1 MLIPEAGLRSRASG
15 SLFGRIRTM
24 LKRIAFVIAL
34 ALAAATPLTAAAPI
48 SQSDRDALVRDLER
62 SRAAF
67 LAAIADVTTEAQWN
81 YKPAPDRWSVGECA
95 AHIIAAEEYFRQN
108 VATALKSPALP
119 AAQAQQS
126 SAGDER
132 MIKMI
137 RDRSQRFTAPA
148 GLEPTGKV
156 VPKAQAI
163 KDFEATRAK
172 TFEYVKTTQD
182 PLREHG
188 AGTAPNITTAYQLVL
203 MLSGHTE
210 RHTAQ
215 LLEVKATAGYP
226 KQ

>member
-1 MLIPEAGLRSRASG
+1 
-15 SLFGRIRTM
+15 M
-24 LKRIAFVIAL
+24 LKTILFAIVF
-34 ALAAATPLTAAAPI
+34 AAVVPLNAAAPI
-48 SQSDRDALVRDLER
+48 SRQDRETLIADLQR

-67 LAAIADVTTEAQWN
+67 LAAIADVTTAAQWN

-95 AHIIAAEEYFRQN
+95 AHIIAAEEYFRTN
-108 VATALKSPALP
+108 IATALKSPVLA
-119 AAQAQQS
+119 AAQQNP
-126 SAGDER
+126 AGDAAVVT
-132 MIKMI
+132 MI

-163 KDFEATRAK
+163 TDFDATRAQ
-172 TFEYVKTTQD
+172 TLDYVRTTKD
-182 PLREHG
+182 ALREHG
-188 AGTAPNITTAYQLVL
+188 TGTAPNITTAYQLVL

-226 KQ
+226 K

>member
-1 MLIPEAGLRSRASG
+1 MRRPFFLAVAFATVAS
-15 SLFGRIRTM
+15 
-24 LKRIAFVIAL
+24 L
-34 ALAAATPLTAAAPI
+34 ATAAPI
-48 SQSDRDALVRDLER
+48 SQQDRATLAQDLER
-62 SRAAF
+62 SRATF
-67 LAAIADVTTEAQWN
+67 LKAIEDVTTEAQWN

-108 VATALKSPALP
+108 VAGALKSPPLP
-119 AAQAQQS
+119 AAQQS
-126 SAGDER
+126 TAGDA
-132 MIKMI
+132 MIVKMI
-137 RDRSQRFTAPA
+137 RDRSQRFQAPA

-172 TFEYVKTTQD
+172 TLEYVKTTQD

-188 AGTAPNITTAYQLVL
+188 AGTPPNVTSAYQLVL

-215 LLEVKATAGYP
+215 LLEVKASAGYP
-226 KQ
+226 QK

>member
-1 MLIPEAGLRSRASG
+1 
-15 SLFGRIRTM
+15 M
-24 LKRIAFVIAL
+24 LKNLAFVIAL
-34 ALAAATPLTAAAPI
+34 FTTASLNAAAPI
-48 SQSDRDALVRDLER
+48 SQQDRDTLIADLQR

-67 LAAIADVTTEAQWN
+67 LASIADVTTEAQWN

-95 AHIIAAEEYFRQN
+95 AHIIAAEEYFRDN
-108 VATALKSPALP
+108 IATALKSPVLAP
-119 AAQAQQS
+119 AQQNT
-126 SAGDER
+126 AGDA
-132 MIKMI
+132 MIVKMI

-163 KDFEATRAK
+163 TDFEATRAK
-172 TFEYVKTTQD
+172 TLEYVRTTND
-182 PLREHG
+182 ALREHG
-188 AGTAPNITTAYQLVL
+188 SGTAPNVTTAYQLVL

-226 KQ
+226 KK

>member
-1 MLIPEAGLRSRASG
+1 
-15 SLFGRIRTM
+15 M
-24 LKRIAFVIAL
+24 LKNIVFVIAL
-34 ALAAATPLTAAAPI
+34 LLTVSLNAAAPI
-48 SQSDRDALVRDLER
+48 SQSDRDVLIKDLQQ

-108 VATALKSPALP
+108 IATALKSPALP
-119 AAQAQQS
+119 AAQQS
-126 SAGDER
+126 TAGDAA
-132 MIKMI
+132 MVKMI

-172 TFEYVKTTQD
+172 TLDYVRTTKD

-188 AGTAPNITTAYQLVL
+188 SGTAPNITSAYQLVL

-215 LLEVKATAGYP
+215 LLEVKATAEYP
-226 KQ
+226 RK